1 MGAHEFKHNDVPLFA
16 QRPVN
21 INVSMSPAQELAL
34 VPANRYDCD
43 IKWSYVNVCV
53 KFHHD

>member
-16 QRPVN
+16 QRQVN
-21 INVSMSPAQELAL
+21 INASMSPAPELAI

-43 IKWSYVNVCV
+43 I
-53 KFHHD
+53 

>member
-21 INVSMSPAQELAL
+21 INLSMSPAPELAL

-43 IKWSYVNVCV
+43 IK
-53 KFHHD
+53 

>member
-16 QRPVN
+16 QFPVY
-21 INVSMSPAQELAL
+21 INVSMSPAPELAH

-43 IKWSYVNVCV
+43 I
-53 KFHHD
+53 